1 MAFCNRNGAGTM
13 AVTNWT
19 ASSGTW
25 TVAGDWSAGV
35 PGVADTAA
43 FDDFLGAGTLAPGTT
58 TTLDGSGETVSGAGV
73 AGTLVVSDPVT
84 FLGTIADVVGI
95 IQQTPTAYGGTYK
108 RDPVPAVVLSG
119 AGAAWSSSTGLVL
132 GTGASLDV
140 ANGAALSVG
149 TAAITLEAG
158 SRLSLSDATV
168 SGPVN
173 LAGGTLSGSSTSVGG
188 AQALGGS
195 VQISGTGTILASSY
209 YNYGSPY
216 AARPPSFVLS
226 GPVSG
231 GVLSVGGSTP
241 VPASSPGAGTSVSA
255 SAVGT
260 LVLSGADTLPS
271 GIAVFEGE
279 TLELASAG
287 AAGGG
292 PIAVQAGAALVV
304 DAGAVVAQS
313 ITTVNLP
320 ITSGGSDAIVINA
333 DASLLIFESNSTTAS
348 AGDNG
353 YLVNTTTLRF
363 INGAGRST
371 VIGSNSDAAGSGVI
385 DGGTGSVTVFGGRNQ
400 VMGGS
405 AGNNLLVS
413 TVGDPSVATAF
424 GPLIG
429 QRLMGGGSGD
439 LLVGDSGGDQLVAGA
454 GNETLSS
461 SGETEGSYGF
471 GTGALIFG
479 AGGAD
484 VLAGGALNDTIVAGS
499 GATTIYG
506 GSGSNILD
514 AGSGADVIVTGG
526 RGDYVQGGSGAS
538 TVYAGLGSNTLVFL
552 AGHGGG
558 TELVNGFKVGTD
570 RLALRGFGGGG
581 TQAGVTSTQ
590 VVGGS
595 TILTLADNTR
605 ITLAG
610 VGSLGGASF
619 G

>member
-1 MAFCNRNGAGTM
+1 M

-19 ASSGTW
+19 AGSGTW
-25 TVAGDWSAGV
+25 TAAGDWSAGV

-58 TTLDGSGETVSGAGV
+58 TTLDGTLDGSGETVSGAGV

-84 FLGTIADVVGI
+84 FLGTIADAVGI

-108 RDPVPAVVLSG
+108 RDPVPAAVLSG
-119 AGAAWSSSTGLVL
+119 AGAAWTSSTGLVL

-149 TAAITLEAG
+149 AAAVTLEAG

-173 LAGGTLSGSSTSVGG
+173 LAGGTLSGSSSPVGG
-188 AQALGGS
+188 AQALGGG
-195 VQISGTGTILASSY
+195 VQISGTGTILATSY
-209 YNYGSPY
+209 YNYDSPY

-231 GVLSVGGSTP
+231 GALAVGGSTAA
-241 VPASSPGAGTSVSA
+241 PAGGPGAGSSAFA

-260 LVLSGADTLPS
+260 LVLAGEDTLAS
-271 GIAVFEGE
+271 GISVFEGE
-279 TLELASAG
+279 TLELASAE

-304 DAGAVVAQS
+304 DAGARVAQP

-320 ITSGGSDAIVINA
+320 ITSGGSDAIVINH

-348 AGDNG
+348 AGDYG
-353 YLVNTTTLRF
+353 YLVNSTTLQF

-400 VMGGS
+400 VVGGS

-413 TVGDPSVATAF
+413 TVGDPSVAGVFVASR
-424 GPLIG
+424 IG
-429 QRLMGGGSGD
+429 EMLMGGGSGD
-439 LLVGDSGGDQLVAGA
+439 LLVGDSGGDQLIAGA

-499 GATTIYG
+499 GASTIYG

-538 TVYAGLGSNTLVFL
+538 TIYAGLGSNTLVFL
-552 AGHGGG
+552 AGQGGG
-558 TELVNGFKVGTD
+558 TDLVNGFKVGTD

-581 TQAGVTSTQ
+581 AQAGVANTQ

-595 TILTLADNTR
+595 TVLTLADNTR

-610 VGSLGGASF
+610 VGSLGDASF